1 MLYGKI
7 YLDTDKDGRDMLVF
21 VSLAVAEAEKSRA
34 CMVDYIAIS
43 PEAKSKLLS
52 RLNSPDRILDRFFGD
67 FEFFGYDEWDSGN
80 FCFKEK
86 VIEDGQRRRT
96 LCEGERFA
104 VKVCRGC
111 RRSVLEY
118 MIPCD
123 NEFLSRLDLR
133 KSIDENVLWERYYSD
148 MRKRGEEPACDV
160 ETIKKTPPSF
170 LTEAQKEVI
179 RQDYRERY
187 EEIDEYHRHH
197 NPEAVDD
204 LIVRE
209 LIKTYFKSGYAIEK
223 IVGIT

>member
-1 MLYGKI
+1 
-7 YLDTDKDGRDMLVF
+7 
-21 VSLAVAEAEKSRA
+21 
-34 CMVDYIAIS
+34 
-43 PEAKSKLLS
+43 
-52 RLNSPDRILDRFFGD
+52 
-67 FEFFGYDEWDSGN
+67 
-80 FCFKEK
+80 
-86 VIEDGQRRRT
+86 
-96 LCEGERFA
+96 
-104 VKVCRGC
+104 
-111 RRSVLEY
+111 
-118 MIPCD
+118 
-123 NEFLSRLDLR
+123 
-133 KSIDENVLWERYYSD
+133 